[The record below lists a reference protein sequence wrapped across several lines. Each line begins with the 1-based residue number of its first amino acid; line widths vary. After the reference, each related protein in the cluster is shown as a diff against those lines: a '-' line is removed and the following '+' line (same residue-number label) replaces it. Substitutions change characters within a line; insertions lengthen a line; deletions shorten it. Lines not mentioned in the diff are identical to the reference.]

1 MVEVMSPYA
10 LIDGYKIINHHLA
23 EVVNA
28 TILLETLEV
37 EDERPVARLEEST
50 FNVAE
55 KTRTLKSCVTA
66 HDVRQYINKFYSISL
81 VEGETCLFDT
91 LLDSLNDELEEY
103 SLQE

>member
-1 MVEVMSPYA
+1 MVNEMGPYA

-28 TILLETLEV
+28 TVLLETLNV

-66 HDVRQYINKFYSISL
+66 HDVRQYINRFYSISL
-81 VEGETCLFDT
+81 VEEESCLFDI
-91 LLDSLNDELEEY
+91 LLDSLNDDLEDY